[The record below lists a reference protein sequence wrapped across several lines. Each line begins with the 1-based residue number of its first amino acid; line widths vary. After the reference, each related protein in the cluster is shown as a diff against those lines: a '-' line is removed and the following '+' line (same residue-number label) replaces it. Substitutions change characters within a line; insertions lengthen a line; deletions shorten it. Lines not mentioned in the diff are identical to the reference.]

1 MDKNVFDAYSQYYDL
16 LYKGKNYASETDYV
30 DSLIQTYSPLAA
42 TILELGCGTGIHASK
57 LAEKNYSVVGID
69 KSESMLQRAEL
80 LKSKFPNSISQKL
93 SFSMGDIRT
102 FEIEKKFDAVISL
115 FHVMSYMT
123 SDSDLTEAIQT
134 AKKHLNENG
143 VFIFDCWHGPAV
155 LYDRPVSRLKKFE
168 NDTILVNRNATPKIN
183 LEKKIVDVN
192 FDISIVNKITGN
204 KSNLNEVHVMRYLFS
219 EELDL
224 LMQQNGLQIVHSEE
238 WITKNNLSNTSWNAC
253 YICKLI

>member
-16 LYKGKNYASETDYV
+16 LYKGKNYVSETDYV
-30 DSLIQTYSPLAA
+30 DSLIQKYLPNAS

-57 LAEKNYSVVGID
+57 LAEKNYTVVGID
-69 KSESMLQRAEL
+69 KSESMLLRAEL
-80 LKSKFPNSISQKL
+80 LKSKLPNYISQKL

-102 FEIEKKFDAVISL
+102 FEIEQKFDAVISL
-115 FHVMSYMT
+115 FHVISYMT
-123 SDSDLTEAIQT
+123 SDNDLVEAIQT

-168 NDTILVNRNATPKIN
+168 NETILINRNAKPKIN
-183 LEKKIVDVN
+183 LEKRIVDVN
-192 FDISIVNKITGN
+192 FDISIVNKVTGN

-219 EELDL
+219 DELDS
-224 LMQQNGLQIVHSEE
+224 LMKQNGLRIIDAEE
-238 WITKNNLSNTSWNAC
+238 WLTKNNLSDTTWNAC
-253 YICKLI
+253 YVCKLI

>member
-16 LYKGKNYASETDYV
+16 LYKDKNYASETDYV
-30 DSLIQTYSPLAA
+30 DSLIRKYSPNAG

-57 LAEKNYSVVGID
+57 LVEKNYTVVGID

-80 LKSKFPNSISQKL
+80 LKSKLPSSISQKL
-93 SFSMGDIRT
+93 FFSLGDIRT
-102 FEIEKKFDAVISL
+102 FETEHHFDVVVSL
-115 FHVMSYMT
+115 FHVISYMAK
-123 SDSDLTEAIQT
+123 DADLNSAIQT
-134 AKKHLNENG
+134 ARKHLNENG

-168 NDTILVNRNATPKIN
+168 NETILVNRNATPQIN
-183 LEKKIVDVN
+183 LEKRVVDVS
-192 FDISIVNKITGN
+192 FDISIVNKITDS
-204 KSNLNEVHVMRYLFS
+204 KSQLKEVHTMRYLFS

-224 LMQQNGLQIVHSEE
+224 LMKQNGLKIVHSEE
-238 WITKNNLSNTSWNAC
+238 WLTKKYLSNTTWNAC

>member
-1 MDKNVFDAYSQYYDL
+1 MDNHVFDTYSQYYDL
-16 LYKGKNYASETDYV
+16 LYKDKNYASETDYV
-30 DSLIQTYSPLAA
+30 DSLIQKYSPNAS

-57 LAEKNYSVVGID
+57 FAEKKYTVVGID

-80 LKSKFPNSISQKL
+80 LKSKLPNSISQKL
-93 SFSMGDIRT
+93 SFSKGDIRT
-102 FEIEKKFDAVISL
+102 FEIEQKFDAVISL
-115 FHVMSYMT
+115 FHVMSYMIL
-123 SDSDLTEAIQT
+123 DSDLTDAIQT

-143 VFIFDCWHGPAV
+143 IFIFDCWHGPAV

-183 LEKKIVDVN
+183 LERRIVDVN

-204 KSNLNEVHVMRYLFS
+204 KSNLNEVHAMRYLFS

-224 LMQQNGLQIVHSEE
+224 LMKQNGLQISHSEE
-238 WITKNNLSNTSWNAC
+238 WLTKNNLSNTSWNAC